1 MNRLVLGPENTNEF
15 LIFLL
20 VICRINIFELFFLPF
35 SINVWIKQTSNEA
48 FTSSMNTYYDYSI
61 YVSLVV
67 AITDI
72 PTVWVS
78 LVTSWFSDTVG
89 LFVVSKDLGRDF
101 LVDVGCRV

>member
-1 MNRLVLGPENTNEF
+1 
-15 LIFLL
+15 
-20 VICRINIFELFFLPF
+20 
-35 SINVWIKQTSNEA
+35 
-48 FTSSMNTYYDYSI
+48 MNTYYDYSI

-101 LVDVGCRV
+101 LVDVGCRVWNKPVLPRPKTQRGLSLGRLKDGSV

>member
-1 MNRLVLGPENTNEF
+1 MYGLNKQVMKQSQAE
-15 LIFLL
+15 
-20 VICRINIFELFFLPF
+20 
-35 SINVWIKQTSNEA
+35 WIQ
-48 FTSSMNTYYDYSI
+48 YSI

-72 PTVWVS
+72 PTVW
-78 LVTSWFSDTVG
+78 DTVG

>member
-1 MNRLVLGPENTNEF
+1 
-15 LIFLL
+15 
-20 VICRINIFELFFLPF
+20 
-35 SINVWIKQTSNEA
+35 
-48 FTSSMNTYYDYSI
+48 MNTYYDYSI

-72 PTVWVS
+72 PTVWGS

-101 LVDVGCRV
+101 FGRCGLQGVEQACASQT

>member
-1 MNRLVLGPENTNEF
+1 
-15 LIFLL
+15 
-20 VICRINIFELFFLPF
+20 
-35 SINVWIKQTSNEA
+35 
-48 FTSSMNTYYDYSI
+48 MNTYYDYSI

-67 AITDI
+67 AITAI